1 MEKSEE
7 GEEERRGKQV
17 NWKKKEKEVES
28 ESFSQ
33 IGRRR
38 RGKRERKAGGLV
50 KEKQGGEGELRRTRG
65 SGR

>member
-1 MEKSEE
+1 M
-7 GEEERRGKQV
+7 